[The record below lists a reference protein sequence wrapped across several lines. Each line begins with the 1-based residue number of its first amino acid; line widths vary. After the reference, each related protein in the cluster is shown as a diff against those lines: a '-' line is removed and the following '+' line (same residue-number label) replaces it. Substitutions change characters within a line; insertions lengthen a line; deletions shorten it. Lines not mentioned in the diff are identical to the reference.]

1 MQYTYKA
8 KDRQGATVD
17 GTIEGETE
25 LLIRQRLRGQGLFP
39 MTVAPLGRGTPKV
52 SNNRSRGPNNSQ
64 MASIQPAMMSS
75 LQALSSRRAFSK
87 KVQHA
92 DLIVVFSQLSIMC
105 MSGDD
110 LAEAVKN
117 VAMQC
122 NHPTLKKTMQCIYDD
137 VAQGAKFSI
146 ALAKHP
152 TVFNESVTAAI
163 AAGEHAG
170 KVIEVLDRI
179 TRMMRKDQQ
188 LNSSILGMMMYPMAL
203 CSITSVVI
211 AAMLFFVLPQFAT
224 VFRETERAI
233 PPLTQFLLT
242 IGTTLRSNAIT
253 IALVGGVLLATAY
266 SFRGHWRVA
275 RFFDYWLLHC
285 YGLRKPARALMTGRL
300 FRLLGTMLEN
310 DLPLL
315 DSIRLVRRSTRNS
328 LFRQMF
334 EQVES
339 EILRGEGMSHVLMSS
354 SFLPTGAAHMVSTGE
369 RTGKLPVVLMS
380 IGEYFEDEGERALRS
395 TTKML
400 EPAIIVCLGVV
411 VATVV
416 LSIVLPLLDV
426 TTVS

>member
-8 KDRQGATVD
+8 KDRQGITID

-39 MTVAPLGRGTPKV
+39 IVVSPIGRGAPRTASSRS
-52 SNNRSRGPNNSQ
+52 SNQNT
-64 MASIQPAMMSS
+64 ASLQPAMVAQLQS
-75 LQALSSRRAFSK
+75 LSKRKAFSK
-87 KVQHA
+87 RVQQS

-117 VAMQC
+117 VALQC
-122 NHPTLKKTMQCIYDD
+122 NHPTLKKTLQSIYDD
-137 VAQGAKFSI
+137 VAQGAKFSV
-146 ALAKHP
+146 ALSKHP
-152 TVFNESVTAAI
+152 SVFSESVTAAI

-170 KVIEVLDRI
+170 KVIEVLDRL

-188 LNSSILGMMMYPMAL
+188 LNSSILGMLMYPMAL

-242 IGTTLRSNAIT
+242 IGTTLRSNAIAIGVFVGAMV
-253 IALVGGVLLATAY
+253 IAGL
-266 SFRGHWRVA
+266 SFRSHWRVT
-275 RFFDYWLLHC
+275 RFVDYWVLHC
-285 YGLRKPARALMTGRL
+285 PGLRKPARCLITGRV

-328 LFRQMF
+328 YFRSMF
-334 EQVES
+334 EQVEN
-339 EILRGEGMSHVLMSS
+339 EILRGEGMSHILMSS

-369 RTGKLPVVLMS
+369 RTGKLSVVLMS
-380 IGEYFEDEGERALRS
+380 IGEYFEDEGERSLRS
-395 TTKML
+395 ATKLL
-400 EPAIIVCLGVV
+400 EPAIIVCLGIV